1 MPEIMH
7 RHSKKKREY
16 STGRIGQPAPVRNTI
31 VHPVMEVAM
40 GLFQNRKSVLPSRDE
55 ALPGRAEALRVP
67 VRHFVNGNRI
77 VPPFPPNLQLALF
90 GLGCFWGAERGFWQV
105 DGVFSTAVGYA
116 AGYTRN

>member
-40 GLFQNRKSVLPSRDE
+40 GLFQNRKTVLPSRDE

-67 VRHFVNGNRI
+67 VRHFVNGNRV
-77 VPPFPPNLQLALF
+77 VPPFAPNLELAMF
-90 GLGCFWGAERGFWQV
+90 GLGCFSGRGR
-105 DGVFSTAVGYA
+105 GVRQQG
-116 AGYTRN
+116 G